1 MSFCLT
7 VKKCLYNIIFHTEFF
22 FVFFKKELI
31 LKVAIFVCGKISVL
45 KTHHNFVLYCDVALE
60 Q

>member
-22 FVFFKKELI
+22 FFFLKGI
-31 LKVAIFVCGKISVL
+31 DFKVAIFVCGKISVL